1 MDIKK
6 ISVFGTGLM
15 GKGIIQSIASKGYE
29 VQVFSKSN
37 DAEMRMVEYLNNE
50 IIKGRLDKNQKD
62 LIMQNLK
69 FYNYFIEDN
78 KTLIV
83 KNQIEEIQSSDL
95 IIETISENKNDK
107 NELFN
112 KISQYCTY
120 DAIIATN
127 TSTLS
132 NTELGANITNPSRF
146 CGMHFFSPVPMMSL
160 VEIVKSLRTSQE
172 CLLRVSEFCKKIG
185 KEPIIVNDTPGFVL
199 NRILLS
205 LILEAIRIVEEG
217 TATVENVD
225 KVAVLGMN
233 LKLGPLKLADLIGLD
248 IVKAS
253 IDNLFDEFKD
263 NKFRPSILLT
273 NMVRAGCLGKKTGK
287 GFYEYIDK

>member
-132 NTELGANITNPSRF
+132 ITELGANITNPSRF

-172 CLLRVSEFCKKIG
+172 SLLRISEFCKKIG
-185 KEPIIVNDTPGFVL
+185 KEPIVVKDTPGFVL